1 MVRYLKNLNG
11 CSSDLDINS
20 EKLELIELRKEMK
33 RLKRKYEKFVDQE
46 ENVQSASEH
55 DDEDEDKVEEIIP
68 KKSSIL
74 QKGPRTSVSAEVYGN
89 FNIKQAFVPRF
100 IAKTEEQISRIQ
112 NKVLKSFIFNNLDD
126 KELKTVVDAME
137 EYTCKVKDTIIQQ
150 GDPGAVLFIIEK
162 GTYDCF
168 KQFVKYLNKPYQKK
182 DEEAIKVKEYFPGD
196 SFGELALLYNAPRAA
211 TIIAKEDGVLWTLDR
226 ETFNNIVKEAAIK
239 KREQYESFL
248 KSVDILKSI
257 EPYELSQ
264 ICDALKS
271 KKYKSG
277 DYIIKQD
284 EIGEEFFII
293 EEGEAVATKSFNKG
307 EEAQKVYSYNRGG
320 YFGELALIKN
330 EPRAANILASTDC
343 TVLSLERKS
352 FKRLL
357 GPIENILKRNSNDY
371 LKYMGNQQNLICF

>member
-1 MVRYLKNLNG
+1 MVKYLKNLNG
-11 CSSDLDINS
+11 CSSNLDLNS
-20 EKLELIELRKEMK
+20 EKLELVELRKEMK
-33 RLKRKYEKFVDQE
+33 RLKRKYDKFLDNEEKIE
-46 ENVQSASEH
+46 SGSEH
-55 DDEDEDKVEEIIP
+55 DDEEDDKVEEIVP
-68 KKSSIL
+68 KKSSVLI
-74 QKGPRTSVSAEVYGN
+74 KGPRTSVSAEVYGN
-89 FNIKQAFVPRF
+89 FNIKQAFVPRV
-100 IAKTEEQISRIQ
+100 IPKTEDQIARIQ
-112 NKVLKSFIFNNLDD
+112 TKVLKSFIFNNLDGR
-126 KELKTVVDAME
+126 ELKTVVDAME
-137 EYTCKVKDTIIQQ
+137 EFTCKDKDIIIKQ

-168 KQFVKYLNKPYQKK
+168 KQFVSYLFNNPFQKK
-182 DEEAIKVKEYFPGD
+182 DDDPIKVKEYFPGD

-277 DYIIKQD
+277 DYIIRQD
-284 EIGEEFFII
+284 DIGEEFFII
-293 EEGEAVATKSFNKG
+293 EDGEAVATKSFNG
-307 EEAQKVYSYNRGG
+307 EEAQKVYSYSRGG
-320 YFGELALIKN
+320 YFGELSLIKN
-330 EPRAANILASTDC
+330 EPRAANILAITDC

-357 GPIENILKRNSNDY
+357 GPIEIILKRNSNDY
-371 LKYMGNQQNLICF
+371 LKYMGNQ